1 MPMARGEA
9 RMTGEPAGGE
19 PAGQGPERL
28 DAGRFAPAS
37 RRRLSA
43 PGLRTFLAVA
53 DLWGLNEEERRL
65 ILGYP
70 SRSTYHA
77 WAKAARE
84 HRDLTLDADTLT
96 RISAV
101 LGIHQALG
109 VLEESERAAVAW
121 LRSPNA
127 ARVFGGQPPLR
138 LVTSGTQDGLMTVRR
153 HLDAARGGLH
163 MQPGEI
169 DADPR
174 PYDEAD
180 IVLR

>member
-1 MPMARGEA
+1 MPVTDISSR
-9 RMTGEPAGGE
+9 RMPEQVAAG
-19 PAGQGPERL
+19 PDRL
-28 DAGRFAPAS
+28 DPRRFSAQN
-37 RRRLSA
+37 RRRLSG
-43 PGLRTFLAVA
+43 PGLRTFLAIA

-84 HRDLTLDADTLT
+84 HRDVTLDVDTLT

-101 LGIHQALG
+101 FGIHQALG
-109 VLEESERAAVAW
+109 VLEESEQAAVAW
-121 LRSPNA
+121 LRAPNR
-127 ARVFGGQPPLR
+127 ARVFGGQPPLG

-163 MQPGEI
+163 MEPNEI
-169 DADPR
+169 DADAR
-174 PYDEAD
+174 AYEEAD
-180 IVLR
+180 IVFR

>member
-1 MPMARGEA
+1 MPITTVAAQRLQ
-9 RMTGEPAGGE
+9 EPVVAG
-19 PAGQGPERL
+19 PDRL
-28 DAGRFAPAS
+28 DPRRFSAAS
-37 RRRLSA
+37 RRRLSG
-43 PGLRTFLAVA
+43 PGLRTFLTIA

-84 HRDLTLDADTLT
+84 HRDVTLDVDTLT

-121 LRSPNA
+121 LRAPNK
-127 ARVFGGQPPLR
+127 ARIFGGQPPLR

-153 HLDAARGGLH
+153 YLDAARGGLH
-163 MQPGEI
+163 MEPNEI
-169 DADPR
+169 DADAR
-174 PYDEAD
+174 AYEEAG
-180 IVLR
+180 IVFR

>member
-1 MPMARGEA
+1 MPLAALE
-9 RMTGEPAGGE
+9 TGYPEEPVAAG
-19 PAGQGPERL
+19 PDRL
-28 DAGRFAPAS
+28 DPERFAPQN
-37 RRRLSA
+37 RRRLSG
-43 PGLRTFLAVA
+43 PGLRTFLAIA

-84 HRDLTLDADTLT
+84 HRDFTLDVDSLT

-109 VLEESERAAVAW
+109 VLEESEQAAVAW
-121 LRSPNA
+121 LRSPNR

-138 LVTSGTQDGLMTVRR
+138 LVASGSQDGLMTVRR
-153 HLDAARGGLH
+153 YLDAARGGLH
-163 MQPGEI
+163 MQPNEV